1 MLLLLL
7 LTRRARQGSSRR
19 YGLRG
24 AERSHQSRL
33 DSATPGE

>member
-1 MLLLLL
+1 MLMLLMLQM
-7 LTRRARQGSSRR
+7 QGSSPR

>member
-7 LTRRARQGSSRR
+7 LLMQGSSRR

-24 AERSHQSRL
+24 AARSQQSRL